1 MRGVLCEN
9 GKWSC
14 NISMLRCQQFF
25 RKLFFPLFISINSVF
40 MLIKHGR
47 KVQLRRR
54 TIQSWLSS
62 HACQNKFY
70 ATFLYHLPHVF
81 IDLWQN
87 NHFYIAARECIK
99 NDKLLQ
105 NWADDKESVET
116 SSTCHVA
123 KIHKFTRT
131 HVSIELLLLYDLCMD
146 GDPSHNVIDD
156 SKTSLSRLHRVTLY
170 LARETIDFFCTLS
183 RSYQKSFLVA
193 IQGAQKY

>member
-25 RKLFFPLFISINSVF
+25 RKQRVYANKTWQESP
-40 MLIKHGR
+40 
-47 KVQLRRR
+47 
-54 TIQSWLSS
+54 SS
-62 HACQNKFY
+62 AEDHSKLVVITCLPNKFY

-87 NHFYIAARECIK
+87 NHFYIVARECIK

-170 LARETIDFFCTLS
+170 LARETIDFFVPS
-183 RSYQKSFLVA
+183 RVPIKNPFWWRSKELKNTRKMGSSL
-193 IQGAQKY
+193 IE